1 MQKLTNY
8 MENNS
13 KGYLVLIFISI
24 VFLIFS
30 ITIYIKNSPISKSTS
45 PAEINEEICKTLS
58 FENDNSINIVF
69 LSSEEKALK
78 YKDFFLKTEPFSE
91 HKNSFNFYLYEIDPE
106 CETYKGIALYCA
118 NKKNILYASNCPND
132 LTIAIPEGAA
142 YNLRS
147 SADGTFSSINPSHP
161 LTVLTHEIGH
171 ALGNLAEEYFPASL
185 ARGSKNCKTKCEKFE
200 GKEDSCNLGCSREN
214 YLRSINNGVMRTLQ
228 NNNYGNYNKLLLEE
242 IIKREGSQITGK
254 AIRDVNNK
262 PDSFFYLLKITNG
275 KTTEAYKFPGH
286 ASTKDF
292 NVGTD
297 GYKLSSKETEIFSKS
312 ENNLQIFTDGLLPD
326 DTLIGEI
333 YTPESYYLTVPATQA
348 TELKVIENNK
358 VTDTMELQ
366 NIGYGACEI

>member
-1 MQKLTNY
+1 

-30 ITIYIKNSPISKSTS
+30 ITLYIKNSPISKSTS
-45 PAEINEEICKTLS
+45 PAEIDEEICKTLS
-58 FENDNSINIVF
+58 FKNDNSINIVF
-69 LSSEEKALK
+69 LSSEEEALK

-91 HKNSFNFYLYEIDPE
+91 YKNNFNFYLYEIDPE

-132 LTIAIPEGAA
+132 LTIAIPKEAD

-200 GKEDSCNLGCSREN
+200 GKEDSCNLGCSKEN

-228 NNNYGNYNKLLLEE
+228 NNNYGNYNKLLLKK
-242 IIKREGSQITGK
+242 IIEREGSPITGE
-254 AIRDVNNK
+254 AIKETGDVKN
-262 PDSFFYLLKITNG
+262 SFYLFKITNNG
-275 KTTEAYKFPGH
+275 KISSVKKYPGH

-297 GYKLSSKETEIFSKS
+297 GYKIFSKETEIFSKS
-312 ENNLQIFTDGLLPD
+312 SNNRQIFTDGILNNELEL
-326 DTLIGEI
+326 TGEI
-333 YTPESYYLTVPATQA
+333 YTPDSYYLTIPETDPQNS
-348 TELKVIENNK
+348 LKIITDGQ
-358 VTDTMELQ
+358 VTDTMGLQ